1 MSKAVLRYSA
11 QEADLSRVVIYSA
24 SEINISCGESM
35 RISFLERPSS
45 DIVENTVINGKDGV
59 KALNL
64 IHQACLTVPVA
75 AGNGGKCV
83 I

>member
-1 MSKAVLRYSA
+1 MLICHRL
-11 QEADLSRVVIYSA
+11 LSTARARSTSVVVSHVA
-24 SEINISCGESM
+24 FP
-35 RISFLERPSS
+35 FLEWLSS

>member
-1 MSKAVLRYSA
+1 MVSQCAFP
-11 QEADLSRVVIYSA
+11 
-24 SEINISCGESM
+24 
-35 RISFLERPSS
+35 FLERSSS

-83 I
+83 MWQVRYASH

>member
-1 MSKAVLRYSA
+1 MLICHGLLSIARARSTSVVVSRSA
-11 QEADLSRVVIYSA
+11 FSS
-24 SEINISCGESM
+24 
-35 RISFLERPSS
+35 LEWPSS

-75 AGNGGKCV
+75 AGNGGKCLKWQV
-83 I
+83 TYASH